1 MPHAFSGF
9 GFCFT
14 YVPSVV
20 IVGFFFEKRR
30 NLAMGIAAAGFGAG
44 NFIFAPILRGMVH
57 VFGWRGA
64 MILTSGFCLNC
75 CVLGALMCPVS
86 YWAKSNLEISLKVP
100 SKDRDDDSYMRQLAN
115 LFNISLIQDA
125 KFMIFLLNNVLW
137 NIGSLI
143 LLHLCAD
150 FALISGISKNN
161 GAILISTLGGCSLL
175 GRVAIAFLG
184 SHKCCNRFMVF
195 IVSTGLSGLAILLF
209 PVYRNMFAFASWTAV
224 YGLSFGIQLGVL
236 AVVTAELFGVERLTS
251 AYGYLMFGNGA
262 GAMLGPPIAGNDY
275 GTFHASLR
283 HLTNVHPVCLINMY
297 NQYVLKVHKFFHN
310 MESLYLWLLTRGM
323 ESYIFPFQKS

>member
-1 MPHAFSGF
+1 
-9 GFCFT
+9 
-14 YVPSVV
+14 
-20 IVGFFFEKRR
+20 
-30 NLAMGIAAAGFGAG
+30 
-44 NFIFAPILRGMVH
+44 
-57 VFGWRGA
+57 
-64 MILTSGFCLNC
+64 
-75 CVLGALMCPVS
+75 MCPVS

-262 GAMLGPPIAGNDY
+262 GAMLGPPIAGWIYEATHRYDVAFY
-275 GTFHASLR
+275 FGGAITLLSALILLLIPFLQWREKRHAEGDGRGEYYLPSGGESSSEKFNSMELE
-283 HLTNVHPVCLINMY
+283 I
-297 NQYVLKVHKFFHN
+297 KV
-310 MESLYLWLLTRGM
+310 T
-323 ESYIFPFQKS
+323 